1 VKVWI
6 PHADALPLLG
16 ELPEAVTVEVFDG
29 GEPPSDPAGV
39 EFWVPP
45 SLSSDPV
52 GMVESMPA
60 LRAVQLLSAG
70 AEVWVPHVPEGVAL
84 CDNKGA
90 HTEVTAEWVLAATLA
105 SVRELSFFA
114 RKQLEREW
122 SPRTAGTLAGRTAL
136 VLGAGSIGESVAR
149 RFEACGAGVTKI
161 ARTARPGVG
170 TLADLPEILPDVDI
184 VVVVVPLTDATSG
197 LVDEGFLARMK
208 DGALLVN
215 AARGKVVD
223 TDALTAEVA
232 SGRLRCALDVTDPEP
247 LPSDHPLWGLEGALI
262 TPHAGGD
269 VEGLLERCYPPVGD
283 QIRRLAAGEP
293 LVNVVEHGY

>member
-6 PHADALPLLG
+6 PHAEALPLLG
-16 ELPEAVTVEVFDG
+16 ELPDAVTVEVFDG

-45 SLSSDPV
+45 SLPGDPV
-52 GMVESMPA
+52 GMVEAMPA
-60 LRAVQLLSAG
+60 LRVVQLLSAG
-70 AEVWVPHVPEGVAL
+70 ADVWVPHVPQGVAL

-105 SVRELSFFA
+105 SVRELGFFA

-122 SPRTAGTLAGRTAL
+122 APRTAGTLAGRTAL
-136 VLGAGSIGESVAR
+136 ILGAGSIGESVAR
-149 RFEACGAGVTKI
+149 RFEACGAGVVKM

-170 TLADLPEILPDVDI
+170 TVADLPETLPEVDI

-197 LVDEGFLARMK
+197 LVDEVFLASMK

-223 TDALTAEVA
+223 TAALTAEVA

-247 LPSDHPLWGLEGALI
+247 LPSEHPLWGLEGALI

-269 VEGLLERCYPPVGD
+269 VEGLMERCYPPVGD